1 MATKW
6 GIVSVGKIS
15 HDFVTALRTLPESE
29 HVVVAAAARD
39 LSRAQ
44 AFTNLHKI
52 KEAYDSYTKL
62 AENKDID
69 IVYIGALNPQHFEI
83 AKLMLNHGKHVLCEK
98 PLCMNLKQATELI
111 NLAKQKKLFLMEG
124 IWSRC
129 FPVYEAVRKEIDSGS
144 IGEVHQV
151 MVTFGFDL
159 TEVERLMKKELG
171 GGTILDLGVYA
182 IQFVRFIFNDD
193 VPHSV
198 RASGCLNEEGIDKFV
213 SANFYYKD
221 NRTATITTSSLTF
234 LPNEAY
240 IFGTKGIITIPQ
252 FWCPTTVS
260 LPSGTVVDVPL
271 PEGGH
276 KFNFTNS
283 AGLRYEAEEARKCI
297 LKGMIESQKVSHN
310 DSLLIAQLED
320 EIRKQVGVVY
330 PED

>member
-6 GIVSVGKIS
+6 GIVSVGNIS

-29 HVVVAAAARD
+29 HVIVAAAARD

-44 AFTNLHKI
+44 AFAKLHKI
-52 KEAYDSYTKL
+52 KEAYGSYTEL

-83 AKLMLNHGKHVLCEK
+83 AKLMLNHGKHILCEK
-98 PLCMNLKQATELI
+98 PLTMNLKQTTELI
-111 NLAKQKKLFLMEG
+111 NLAKQKKLFLMEA

-151 MVTFGFDL
+151 LVTFGFDL
-159 TEVERLMKKELG
+159 AEVQRLMKKELG
-171 GGTILDLGVYA
+171 GGTILDLGVYG
-182 IQFVRFIFNDD
+182 IQFVRFVFNDD
-193 VPHSV
+193 EPDSV
-198 RASGCLNEEGIDKFV
+198 QASGCLNEEGVDKYV
-213 SANFYYKD
+213 SASFYYKK
-221 NRTATITTSSLTF
+221 NRTATIITSSLAA

-240 IFGTKGIITIPQ
+240 VIGTKGTIIIPQ

-271 PEGGH
+271 PEGGQ
-276 KFNFTNS
+276 KFNFINS
-283 AGLRYEAEEARKCI
+283 AGLRYEADEARKCI
-297 LKGMIESQKVSHN
+297 LKGMIESPKVSHN
-310 DSLLIAQLED
+310 DSLLIAKLED

-330 PED
+330 PQD